1 MITLSTGVSPEG
13 AGFHTGVC
21 FDLRARSSHIQIISI
36 TCASMTADTASIYA
50 CKGTAS
56 GKECDEVK
64 WSLVGKGALRGDKK
78 ETQVALSSPIS
89 LSPGSRAGVK
99 VHCSGYVYFSNTKHA
114 EAICAEDANLQL
126 LPGRYTI
133 GATPFAG
140 PPCNHVM
147 LAGAITYAKVEDLPA
162 NATGKLLWSDP
173 VFSDLAIL
181 AGARSFP
188 AHRAMLA
195 AASSVFRRM
204 LEAPMRE
211 NLEHRI
217 EIDATPEAVECVLK
231 YIYTGEPPPHSQAH
245 DVLPLAHRYELTDLA
260 KCCSSLLVSRFSA
273 STAQDVIL
281 ALRPFKHMEPMQQ
294 AWDELI
300 RLAESDPQLVRPF
313 IRCLA

>member
-1 MITLSTGVSPEG
+1 MTTLSTGVPLES
-13 AGFHTGVC
+13 AVCQTGVC
-21 FDLRARSSHIQIISI
+21 FDLRVRSSHIRIISI
-36 TCASMTADTASIYA
+36 TCASQTAATASIYA
-50 CKGTAS
+50 CKGTAF
-56 GKECDEVK
+56 GNECDEVK
-64 WSLVGKGALRGDKK
+64 WSLVGKGSLRGDGKG
-78 ETQVALSSPIS
+78 TRVCLSSPVS
-89 LSPGSRAGVK
+89 LSPGSLAGLK
-99 VHCSGYVYFSNTKHA
+99 VHCLGSVFFSNKQRA
-114 EAICAEDANLQL
+114 EAICAEDASLQL
-126 LPGRYTI
+126 LPGRYTS
-133 GATPFAG
+133 GDTPFAG
-140 PPCNHVM
+140 PLHDHRM
-147 LAGAITYAKVEDLPA
+147 LAGAITYAKLEDLPT